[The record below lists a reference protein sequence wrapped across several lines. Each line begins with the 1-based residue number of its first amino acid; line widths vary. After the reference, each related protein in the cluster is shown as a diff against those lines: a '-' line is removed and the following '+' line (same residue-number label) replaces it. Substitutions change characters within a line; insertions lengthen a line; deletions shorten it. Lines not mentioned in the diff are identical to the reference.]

1 MKQLFRNN
9 YIQIDAVKAIVV
21 GIARDE
27 NKDWIVLLGPI
38 VITIHSYMFGRKR
51 RTKVGGGIEVF

>member
-1 MKQLFRNN
+1 MKTLIKNN
-9 YIQIDAVKAIVV
+9 YIQIDAFKAVVV

-38 VITIHSYMFGRKR
+38 AITFYSYMFKKPR
-51 RTKVGGGIEVF
+51 RTKVGGGVEVF